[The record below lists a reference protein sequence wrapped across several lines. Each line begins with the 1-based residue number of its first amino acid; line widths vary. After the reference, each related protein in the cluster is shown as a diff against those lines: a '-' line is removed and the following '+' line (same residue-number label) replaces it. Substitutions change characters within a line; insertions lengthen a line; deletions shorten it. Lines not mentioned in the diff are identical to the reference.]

1 MASAVPT
8 QRRNLPLLATTETCS
23 GGTYIVT
30 GSNTGLG
37 FEAAKHLVSLEAAK
51 VILAVRNISAG
62 EKAKKE
68 IEESTGKIGV
78 AEVWSL
84 DLASYDSVKAF
95 ARKATTELDRIDAV
109 IENAAVAVSERL
121 LAEGHGLSLTV
132 NVLSTFLLA
141 VLILPKLRESAQR
154 YGILPHLTLV
164 TSRVGFDAKDLWDKI
179 KDDPVKKMD
188 GDDIPPMRTY
198 PLSKL
203 LETMALR
210 YLATLIPVDRT
221 GVVVNLVCPGFCKT
235 DLARNAPAQF
245 REDIAKR
252 HAEYGR
258 TAEDGSRTLLHGAVA
273 GKESHGCLLHSCEIG
288 ENDVPSW
295 VTDEEGKKWQQHS
308 WEAIAEELESIEA
321 GCVKKVL
328 K

>member
-1 MASAVPT
+1 MTSAVQT

-30 GSNTGLG
+30 GANTGLG

-62 EKAKKE
+62 EKAKRE

-95 ARKATTELDRIDAV
+95 AGKATAELDRIDAV
-109 IENAAVAVSERL
+109 IENAAVAVSERVI
-121 LAEGHGLSLTV
+121 AEGHGLAVTV

-141 VLILPKLRESAQR
+141 VLILPKMKETAQR
-154 YGILPHLTLV
+154 YGIVPHLTLV

-188 GDDIPPMRTY
+188 GDGIPPMRTY
-198 PLSKL
+198 ALSKVL
-203 LETMALR
+203 TTMALR

-221 GVVVNLVCPGFCKT
+221 GVVLNLVCPGLCGT
-235 DLARNAPAQF
+235 DLSRNAPAQF
-245 REDIAKR
+245 REDLAKL

-273 GKESHGCLLHSCEIG
+273 GKESHGFLLHSCEIG
-288 ENDVPSW
+288 E
-295 VTDEEGKKWQQHS
+295 
-308 WEAIAEELESIEA
+308 
-321 GCVKKVL
+321 
-328 K
+328 

>member
-109 IENAAVAVSERL
+109 IENAAVAVSERV

-154 YGILPHLTLV
+154 YGIVPRLSLV

-288 ENDVPSW
+288 ENDLPSW

-321 GCVKKVL
+321 GCVENIL